1 MFLDYAV
8 QNLEDNFRES
18 LTKMKEN
25 QKISFD
31 DFIADIVVGL
41 DSKYKELFCAE
52 IENCGHGR
60 IVT

>member
-1 MFLDYAV
+1 M

-18 LTKMKEN
+18 ITKMKEN
-25 QKISFD
+25 QEISFD
-31 DFIADIVVGL
+31 DFVADIVVGL